1 VKFLPQPKKP
11 VKNMDTS
18 ISNGAELA
26 GVIIVF
32 FLIGL
37 GIDHWRHT
45 TPWFMVGLTVF
56 GVVGQFIKMYYAY
69 NFKMSEL
76 EEKRSEVARGINS

>member
-11 VKNMDTS
+11 VKSMDNS

-26 GVIIVF
+26 GVVIVF

-37 GIDHWRHT
+37 GVDHWRHT

-69 NFKMSEL
+69 SAQMENL
-76 EEKRSEVARGINS
+76 EAERLNSSTGRG

>member
-1 VKFLPQPKKP
+1 MKFLPQPKKP
-11 VKNMDTS
+11 VKSMDNS

-26 GVIIVF
+26 GVVIVF

-37 GIDHWRHT
+37 GVDHWRHT

-69 NFKMSEL
+69 SAQMENL
-76 EEKRSEVARGINS
+76 EAERLNSSTGRG